1 MELIALLFF
10 IITGCAH
17 HTQSSLDFYE
27 IGNDIHREVDLTTD
41 SGRHDVYI
49 PPRNKTI
56 VVILGA
62 RQGQHNTIVRGLQL
76 YYRRHKA
83 EDDLRLKI
91 FRGKHNLSWLVRA
104 ISNRKVHGIIT
115 DLPRSQMKNFIASC
129 REYHVPILHLSARR
143 KGDSYLIRS
152 IYPNFQ
158 LLLNKTV
165 REMKKRNLTRIAVLS
180 DNNSVSSFFHR
191 EAEKYQLRITRASY
205 QRDDFSSM
213 SHAVQR
219 LFDVREE
226 RIDLE
231 SNGEQQFVYRQLK
244 KYDAV
249 FLPADFKALR
259 YFSKIFSYYNLERIP
274 LVGLHHWRS
283 PKAMTSDSLLQRGFF
298 VDFIGNYHELPNEFN
313 RQIPRNLEEI
323 KKIDLQLIGYRGLQ
337 YLTAIIDQLRLAVRS
352 NLNGTFSSAWQ
363 KKLERQFITSK
374 NFLWQPQVVTSLN
387 IN

>member
-1 MELIALLFF
+1 MELIILIFVIL
-10 IITGCAH
+10 TGCAY

-27 IGNDIHREVDLTTD
+27 IGNDIHREVDLATD
-41 SGRHDVYI
+41 NSRHDVYI

-56 VVILGA
+56 VAILMTP
-62 RQGQHNTIVRGLQL
+62 QPQHQTIIRGLQV
-76 YYRRHKA
+76 YYQRHRS

-104 ISNRKVHGIIT
+104 ISNRKIHGIIT

-180 DNNSVSSFFHR
+180 DNNSVSSFFQH
-191 EAEKYQLRITRASY
+191 EARKYHLNINKVDY
-205 QRDDFSSM
+205 QRDNFSSM
-213 SHAVQR
+213 SQAVQR
-219 LFDVREE
+219 LFNVREE
-226 RIDLE
+226 RLE
-231 SNGEQQFVYRQLK
+231 LTNAKEQQFIYRQLK

-259 YFSKIFSYYNLERIP
+259 YFSKLFRYYNLERIP
-274 LVGLHHWRS
+274 LVGLHHWRLPNS
-283 PKAMTSDSLLQRGFF
+283 PTNDTLLQRGFF
-298 VDFIGNYHELPNEFN
+298 VDFIGNYRELPNGFGK
-313 RQIPRNLEEI
+313 QLPRNLEEI

-337 YLTAIIDQLRLAVRS
+337 YLTTVIDQLRVAARS
-352 NLNGTFSSAWQ
+352 NLNGTFSPSWQ
-363 KKLERQFITSK
+363 KKLERQFTTSK